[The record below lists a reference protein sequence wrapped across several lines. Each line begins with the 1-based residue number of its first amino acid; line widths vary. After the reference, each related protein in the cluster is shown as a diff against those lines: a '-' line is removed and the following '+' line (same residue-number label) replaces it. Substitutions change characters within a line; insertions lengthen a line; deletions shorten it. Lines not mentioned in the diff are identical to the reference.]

1 MSKTPAS
8 GTSAFQLAVQALRA
22 GACDIALALGAEK
35 MNIEDKMRALALF
48 EGGWDVLTADENAA
62 RLLSLSRRDH
72 TVVSWPSIERS
83 ARISRLY
90 AHLPASTGR
99 GQ

>member
-1 MSKTPAS
+1 MTDIRERPPPPGDVENACFRHQR
-8 GTSAFQLAVQALRA
+8 FQLAVQALRA

-72 TVVSWPSIERS
+72 TVVSWPSTLSLDIL
-83 ARISRLY
+83 A
-90 AHLPASTGR
+90 
-99 GQ
+99 